1 MGVHMYRVTLT
12 RKELYEQVWET
23 PMIKLAKQY
32 CMSDQALR
40 KICKKNDIPIPSV
53 KYRSRKFSGHKVS
66 QTPLLGDPGIT
77 ISILVRDEAQEIQQ
91 KIAKTN
97 PDVMVFNVPAELH
110 SFHGVTR
117 QIKQKMKDKHA
128 YTEGAFR
135 FKQMCLSKENW
146 DRGIRIFDT
155 LIKCLE
161 KNFGR
166 VEIDN
171 NGAFIKLKRSC
182 LHVYINEKIEKID
195 STPPPTPEQK
205 KKMEADPYWAKWYY
219 PHTYEYKPTNMM
231 TLMITGGGSYEIAAR
246 RNFKDNTKQVLEDQI
261 KDILIAIIRLA
272 DIEETELIKR
282 EYERLKREREDR
294 VRKQKQQKIQECY
307 KELEAL
313 ENDVKQWQRAEQ
325 IREFVKAKVRYGL
338 ANPDKINSY
347 TELRQWVKR
356 SYAYADALDP
366 VLKIKCD
373 KSL

>member
-66 QTPLLGDPGIT
+66 KTPLLGDPGIT

-195 STPPPTPEQK
+195 ITPPPTPEQK

-219 PHTYEYKPTNMM
+219 LHTYEYKPTNMM

-307 KELEAL
+307 KELEDL
-313 ENDVKQWQRAEQ
+313 ENDVKQWRRAEQ
-325 IREFVKAKVRYGL
+325 IREFVKAKVRYVL

-366 VLKIKCD
+366 VLKIKCN

>member
-23 PMIKLAKQY
+23 PMIKLAKRY

-66 QTPLLGDPGIT
+66 KTPLLGDPGIT
-77 ISILVRDEAQEIQQ
+77 ISILVRDEAKEIQQ

-117 QIKQKMKDKHA
+117 QIKQKMKDNHA

-195 STPPPTPEQK
+195 ITPPPTPEQK
-205 KKMEADPYWAKWYY
+205 QKMEADPYWAKWYY

-307 KELEAL
+307 KELEDL

>member
-66 QTPLLGDPGIT
+66 KTPLLGDPSIT

-110 SFHGVTR
+110 SFHNITR
-117 QIKQKMKDKHA
+117 QIKQKMKDRHA
-128 YTEGAFR
+128 YIEGAFR

-161 KNFGR
+161 KNYGR

-195 STPPPTPEQK
+195 ITPPPTPEQK
-205 KKMEADPYWAKWYY
+205 QKMEADPYWAKWYY

-282 EYERLKREREDR
+282 EHERLKREREDR

-307 KELEAL
+307 KELEDL

-356 SYAYADALDP
+356 SYSYADALDP